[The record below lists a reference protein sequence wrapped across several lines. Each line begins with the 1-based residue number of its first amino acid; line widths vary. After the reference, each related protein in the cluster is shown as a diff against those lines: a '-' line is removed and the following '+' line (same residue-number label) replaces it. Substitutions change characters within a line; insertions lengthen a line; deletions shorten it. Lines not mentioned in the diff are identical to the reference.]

1 MFFLLLT
8 TIKKSNLFFQDSDD
22 IRRIPIVMK
31 KLVAFIS
38 ILMLATACFARQ
50 ISVQVVQHNDAWNSV
65 GEHSLI
71 VEDELMNGF
80 FDYGYIVTNSETTVS
95 ASEEDDE
102 ELLNS
107 GFVEAY
113 DGFSDVFVQV
123 KLYFKKIGENA
134 SESGMDPSKLDHA
147 ELVIMDVKTGKKI
160 QVTEVKGSTKLPG
173 TDENVKTVSKS
184 IITAIRKA
192 L

>member
-1 MFFLLLT
+1 MVFVLLT

-31 KLVAFIS
+31 KLVTFIS
-38 ILMLATACFARQ
+38 ILMVATACFARQ
-50 ISVQVVQHNDAWNSV
+50 ISVQVVQHNDAWDSV
-65 GEHSLI
+65 GEHSLV

-80 FDYGYIVTNSETTVS
+80 FDYGYIVTNSETSVS
-95 ASEEDDE
+95 VSEENDE

-107 GFVEAY
+107 GFAEAY

-123 KLYFKKIGENA
+123 KLYFKKLGGNTER
-134 SESGMDPSKLDHA
+134 SGMDPSKLDHA

-160 QVTEVKGSTKLPG
+160 QVTEVKGSTKQPG
-173 TDENVKTVSKS
+173 TDENVKIVSKS
-184 IITAIRKA
+184 IITAITKA